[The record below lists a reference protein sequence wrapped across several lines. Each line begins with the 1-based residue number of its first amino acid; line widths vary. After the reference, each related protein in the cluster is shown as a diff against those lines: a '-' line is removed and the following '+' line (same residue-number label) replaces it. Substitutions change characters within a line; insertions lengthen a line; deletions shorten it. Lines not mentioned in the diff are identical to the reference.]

1 MKKSLSQHS
10 QSGLPL
16 SIIPTTPDSIG
27 SPMVKE
33 PLPFTVPS
41 PVQSQLHVSSQHSSE
56 YMLFGQPTTPSS
68 APISLSFQDPA
79 ASIAFPSQEVFQ
91 SCFRVNGA
99 SSNGLLEAL
108 HCDELLRSVNWS
120 EEEKK
125 VKEEVKEEEV
135 KEVKEKEGKEEGKEE
150 EVKEVKE
157 EEVKEVKE
165 EEVKEEVK
173 EEKVEKEKEKVMEE
187 EVKTETDM
195 TSDVPKTEEVLI
207 GESDDEMEKT
217 LREKSVDTT
226 VMSAQDL
233 LYDELNRTLQ
243 DGLSDEEMAENK
255 TEEVT
260 TQELEA
266 LLREDSESV
275 SEEEEVKA
283 DSAVNEKGIA
293 SEEEKEAPLLS
304 IAFPQEAGME
314 LDPIPIM
321 SPHDAEADSS
331 QPPPIIPSRGSDE
344 DDQPPPILIRTVEP
358 TQLVTPSTSEKS
370 SNVSVRSVD
379 RRGAGNEV
387 PIIASYFNSDVK
399 PEPAKGNAERSF
411 ITVEP
416 RASEPLLPAEREE
429 KGAEPVPDA
438 ESDANSNTNLA
449 MKQSTSDEKE
459 KTRDTLLA
467 EKPDSTQTLPSSTEP
482 ATASAST
489 SQSLPHDGMTQLL
502 PSPIT
507 PSPNAP
513 LSTQDAALLSS
524 QEKDRIPSQQTIP
537 SSIPLSSSSNP
548 RSQSQDSTVLIPL
561 CLPKEEV
568 AVSAKQSEQSLHEK
582 EMKESASLLEVV
594 NYHVHFDDSDEASSQ
609 LSQSPPKEESGPV
622 ITDLTVLSDSSSEAS
637 EDDSISIVEEESL
650 LVPAKNG
657 EESESKDSVAEKEM
671 VEMKEPVEK
680 EEMKKAV
687 SEEEEKVIVE
697 EKPSEEPV
705 VEEEE
710 EKRLEEEKEEIPSM
724 EPVIE
729 REKEMEV
736 VPEEEK
742 EEKEVVAREEGI
754 GETIPSVEPAV
765 EKEDQEQLPE
775 EQTRPPE
782 QQVQPP
788 EEPVQSREE
797 PVQTHKEQT
806 QPPKQPVQAHEVPPQ
821 APEPT
826 EENEQ
831 TGKTQ
836 EQPSDSEDDLF
847 YSGPRLS
854 QTPSK
859 AAIAKPAQPPRL
871 ANAPM
876 TPSHPEKR
884 IVPSSQQEVSASPR
898 RTPAAKSHSN
908 AARLSVEAQPSP
920 KRWKRA
926 NDQEKTVP
934 RTPQRKTAA
943 KEKSAAAEKR
953 MRKALEALGI
963 EVDVMRRCDV

>member
-1 MKKSLSQHS
+1 
-10 QSGLPL
+10 
-16 SIIPTTPDSIG
+16 
-27 SPMVKE
+27 MVKE
-33 PLPFTVPS
+33 PIPFTVPS

-135 KEVKEKEGKEEGKEE
+135 KEVKEKEGKEE
-150 EVKEVKE
+150 EVKEVK

-416 RASEPLLPAEREE
+416 RASAPLLPAEREE

-775 EQTRPPE
+775 EQTLPPE

-797 PVQTHKEQT
+797 PVQTHKEHT

-854 QTPSK
+854 QAPSE
-859 AAIAKPAQPPRL
+859 ATIVKPAQPPRL

-926 NDQEKTVP
+926 SDQEKTVP

>member
-1 MKKSLSQHS
+1 
-10 QSGLPL
+10 
-16 SIIPTTPDSIG
+16 
-27 SPMVKE
+27 MVKE

-108 HCDELLRSVNWS
+108 HCDELLRSGNWS

-125 VKEEVKEEEV
+125 VKEEGKEEEV
-135 KEVKEKEGKEEGKEE
+135 KEVKEKEGKEE
-150 EVKEVKE
+150 EVKEVK

-173 EEKVEKEKEKVMEE
+173 EEKVEKEKEKVMEK

-260 TQELEA
+260 TQELEV

-275 SEEEEVKA
+275 SEEEKEVKA
-283 DSAVNEKGIA
+283 DSAVNEGKGVA
-293 SEEEKEAPLLS
+293 SEEEKETPLLS
-304 IAFPQEAGME
+304 IAFPQEAGIE

-399 PEPAKGNAERSF
+399 PEPTKVNAERSF
-411 ITVEP
+411 ITVEL

-467 EKPDSTQTLPSSTEP
+467 EKPDSTQTFPSSTEP

-710 EKRLEEEKEEIPSM
+710 EKRLEEEKEETPSM

-797 PVQTHKEQT
+797 PVQTHEEHT

-854 QTPSK
+854 QAPSE
-859 AAIAKPAQPPRL
+859 AAIAKPQPSRL
-871 ANAPM
+871 ANAPI
-876 TPSHPEKR
+876 TPSRPEKR
-884 IVPSSQQEVSASPR
+884 IVPSSQQEVGASPR

-926 NDQEKTVP
+926 SDQEKTVP

>member
-1 MKKSLSQHS
+1 
-10 QSGLPL
+10 
-16 SIIPTTPDSIG
+16 
-27 SPMVKE
+27 MVKE

-135 KEVKEKEGKEEGKEE
+135 KEVKEE
-150 EVKEVKE
+150 EVKEEEVKE

-165 EEVKEEVK
+165 EEVMEEVK

-304 IAFPQEAGME
+304 IAFPQEAGIE

-467 EKPDSTQTLPSSTEP
+467 EKPDSTQTLLSSTEP

-797 PVQTHKEQT
+797 PVQTHKEHT

-854 QTPSK
+854 QAPSE
-859 AAIAKPAQPPRL
+859 ATIVKPAQPPRL

-908 AARLSVEAQPSP
+908 ATRLSVEAQPSP

>member
-1 MKKSLSQHS
+1 
-10 QSGLPL
+10 
-16 SIIPTTPDSIG
+16 
-27 SPMVKE
+27 MVKE

>member
-125 VKEEVKEEEV
+125 VKEEMKEEEV
-135 KEVKEKEGKEEGKEE
+135 KEVKEVKEE
-150 EVKEVKE
+150 EVKE

-173 EEKVEKEKEKVMEE
+173 KEKVEKEKVMEE

-283 DSAVNEKGIA
+283 DSAVNEGKGVA
-293 SEEEKEAPLLS
+293 SEEEKETPLLS
-304 IAFPQEAGME
+304 IAFPQEAGIE

-438 ESDANSNTNLA
+438 ESDANSNTSLA
-449 MKQSTSDEKE
+449 VKPSSDEKE

-797 PVQTHKEQT
+797 PVQTHKEHT

-854 QTPSK
+854 QAPSE
-859 AAIAKPAQPPRL
+859 ATIVKPAQPPRL

-926 NDQEKTVP
+926 SDQEKTVP

>member
-150 EVKEVKE
+150 EVKEVK

-358 TQLVTPSTSEKS
+358 TQLVTPNTSEKS

-449 MKQSTSDEKE
+449 VKPSSDEKE

-582 EMKESASLLEVV
+582 EMKESASLLEV

-854 QTPSK
+854 QAPSK
-859 AAIAKPAQPPRL
+859 ATIVKPAQPPRL

-884 IVPSSQQEVSASPR
+884 IVPSSQQEVGASPR
-898 RTPAAKSHSN
+898 RTPAAKSYSN

-926 NDQEKTVP
+926 SDQEKTVP

>member
-1 MKKSLSQHS
+1 
-10 QSGLPL
+10 
-16 SIIPTTPDSIG
+16 
-27 SPMVKE
+27 MVKE

-135 KEVKEKEGKEEGKEE
+135 KEVKE
-150 EVKEVKE
+150 
-157 EEVKEVKE
+157 

-195 TSDVPKTEEVLI
+195 TSGVPKTEEVLI

-275 SEEEEVKA
+275 SEEEKEVKA
-283 DSAVNEKGIA
+283 DSAVNEGKGVA
-293 SEEEKEAPLLS
+293 SEEEKETPLLS
-304 IAFPQEAGME
+304 IAFPQEAGIE

-467 EKPDSTQTLPSSTEP
+467 EKPDSTQTLLSSTEP

-657 EESESKDSVAEKEM
+657 EESESKDSVAEKEV
-671 VEMKEPVEK
+671 VEMKEPVVEEEK
-680 EEMKKAV
+680 EEEVKKAV

-788 EEPVQSREE
+788 EEPVQTREE
-797 PVQTHKEQT
+797 PVQTHQEHT

-854 QTPSK
+854 QAPSE
-859 AAIAKPAQPPRL
+859 ATIVKPAQPPRL

-926 NDQEKTVP
+926 SDQEKTVP

>member
-1 MKKSLSQHS
+1 
-10 QSGLPL
+10 
-16 SIIPTTPDSIG
+16 
-27 SPMVKE
+27 MVKE

-125 VKEEVKEEEV
+125 VKEEMKEEEV
-135 KEVKEKEGKEEGKEE
+135 KEVKEVKEE
-150 EVKEVKE
+150 EVKE

-266 LLREDSESV
+266 LLREDSESA

-283 DSAVNEKGIA
+283 DSAVNEKGVA

-449 MKQSTSDEKE
+449 MKQSTSDEKVE
-459 KTRDTLLA
+459 TRDTLLA

-710 EKRLEEEKEEIPSM
+710 EKRLEEEKEEIPSA

-729 REKEMEV
+729 REKDMEV

-742 EEKEVVAREEGI
+742 EEKEVGAREEEEVVA
-754 GETIPSVEPAV
+754 ETIPSVEPAV

-797 PVQTHKEQT
+797 PVQTHEEHT

-854 QTPSK
+854 QTLSE

-926 NDQEKTVP
+926 SDQEKTVP

>member
-1 MKKSLSQHS
+1 
-10 QSGLPL
+10 
-16 SIIPTTPDSIG
+16 
-27 SPMVKE
+27 MVKE

-135 KEVKEKEGKEEGKEE
+135 KEVKEKEGKEE
-150 EVKEVKE
+150 EVKEVK

-195 TSDVPKTEEVLI
+195 TSGVPKTEEVLI

-304 IAFPQEAGME
+304 IAFPQEAGIE

-467 EKPDSTQTLPSSTEP
+467 EKPDSTQTLLSSTEP

-710 EKRLEEEKEEIPSM
+710 EKRLEEEKEETPSM

-765 EKEDQEQLPE
+765 EKEEQEQLPE

-788 EEPVQSREE
+788 EEPVQTREE
-797 PVQTHKEQT
+797 PVQTHQEHT

-854 QTPSK
+854 QAPSE
-859 AAIAKPAQPPRL
+859 AAIAKPQPSRL
-871 ANAPM
+871 ANAPI
-876 TPSHPEKR
+876 TPSRPEKR
-884 IVPSSQQEVSASPR
+884 IVPSSQQEVGASPR

-926 NDQEKTVP
+926 SDQEKTVP

>member
-1 MKKSLSQHS
+1 
-10 QSGLPL
+10 
-16 SIIPTTPDSIG
+16 
-27 SPMVKE
+27 MVKE

-41 PVQSQLHVSSQHSSE
+41 PVQSQLHMSSQHSSE

-120 EEEKK
+120 EEDKK
-125 VKEEVKEEEV
+125 VKEEMKEEEVKEEEV
-135 KEVKEKEGKEEGKEE
+135 KEEEK
-150 EVKEVKE
+150 
-157 EEVKEVKE
+157 EVKEVKE

-293 SEEEKEAPLLS
+293 SEEEKEAPLIS

-379 RRGAGNEV
+379 RGGAGNEV

-399 PEPAKGNAERSF
+399 PEPTKVNAERSF
-411 ITVEP
+411 ITVEL

-429 KGAEPVPDA
+429 KDAEPVPDA

-482 ATASAST
+482 TTASAST

-657 EESESKDSVAEKEM
+657 EEKELKESVSEKEV

-680 EEMKKAV
+680 EEVKKAV

-710 EKRLEEEKEEIPSM
+710 EKRLEEEKEEIPSA

-754 GETIPSVEPAV
+754 GETISSVEPAV
-765 EKEDQEQLPE
+765 EKEEEEQLPE

-782 QQVQPP
+782 QQVQRP
-788 EEPVQSREE
+788 EEPVQTREE
-797 PVQTHKEQT
+797 PVQPPEEQT

-826 EENEQ
+826 EKNEQ
-831 TGKTQ
+831 MGKTQ

-854 QTPSK
+854 QTPSE
-859 AAIAKPAQPPRL
+859 ATITKPAQPPRL
-871 ANAPM
+871 ANAPI
-876 TPSHPEKR
+876 TPSRPEKR

-898 RTPAAKSHSN
+898 RTPTAKSHSN

-920 KRWKRA
+920 KRWKRTS
-926 NDQEKTVP
+926 DQVETVP

-963 EVDVMRRCDV
+963 EVDVRSRCDV

>member
-1 MKKSLSQHS
+1 
-10 QSGLPL
+10 
-16 SIIPTTPDSIG
+16 
-27 SPMVKE
+27 MVKE

-135 KEVKEKEGKEEGKEE
+135 KEVKEKKVKEEVKEEEVKEVKEKEGKEE
-150 EVKEVKE
+150 EVKEVK

-195 TSDVPKTEEVLI
+195 TSGVPKTEEVLI

-304 IAFPQEAGME
+304 IAFPQEAGIE

-467 EKPDSTQTLPSSTEP
+467 EKPDSTQTLLSSTEP

-710 EKRLEEEKEEIPSM
+710 EKRLEEEKEETPSM

-765 EKEDQEQLPE
+765 EKEEQEQLPE

-788 EEPVQSREE
+788 EEPVQTREE
-797 PVQTHKEQT
+797 PVQTHQEHT

-854 QTPSK
+854 QAPSE
-859 AAIAKPAQPPRL
+859 AAIAKPQPSRL
-871 ANAPM
+871 ANAPI
-876 TPSHPEKR
+876 TPSRPEKR
-884 IVPSSQQEVSASPR
+884 IVPSSQQEVGASPR

-926 NDQEKTVP
+926 SDQEKTVP

>member
-41 PVQSQLHVSSQHSSE
+41 PVQSQLHMSSQHSSE

-79 ASIAFPSQEVFQ
+79 TSIAFPSQEVFQ

-125 VKEEVKEEEV
+125 VKEEEVKEEE
-135 KEVKEKEGKEEGKEE
+135 K

-165 EEVKEEVK
+165 EEVKEEEVK

-217 LREKSVDTT
+217 LREKSVGTT

-293 SEEEKEAPLLS
+293 SEEEKEAPLIS

-314 LDPIPIM
+314 LDSIPIV
-321 SPHDAEADSS
+321 SPHDTEEDSS
-331 QPPPIIPSRGSDE
+331 QPPPIIPSRGGDE

-379 RRGAGNEV
+379 RGGAGNEV

-399 PEPAKGNAERSF
+399 PEPTKVNAERSF
-411 ITVEP
+411 ITVEL

-429 KGAEPVPDA
+429 KDAEPVPDA

-482 ATASAST
+482 TTASAST

-680 EEMKKAV
+680 EEMKKVV

-710 EKRLEEEKEEIPSM
+710 EKRLEEEKEEIPSA

-754 GETIPSVEPAV
+754 GETISSVEPAV
-765 EKEDQEQLPE
+765 EKEEEEQLPE
-775 EQTRPPE
+775 EQTHPPE

-788 EEPVQSREE
+788 EEPVQTREE
-797 PVQTHKEQT
+797 PVQPPEEQT

-826 EENEQ
+826 EENEK
-831 TGKTQ
+831 TTEKTQ

-854 QTPSK
+854 QAPSE
-859 AAIAKPAQPPRL
+859 AAITKPVQPPRP
-871 ANAPM
+871 ANAPI
-876 TPSHPEKR
+876 TPSRPEKR

-898 RTPAAKSHSN
+898 RTPTAKSH
-908 AARLSVEAQPSP
+908 AGARRLSVEAQPSP

-926 NDQEKTVP
+926 NDQVETVP
-934 RTPQRKTAA
+934 RAPQRKTVA

>member
-135 KEVKEKEGKEEGKEE
+135 KEVKEKEGKEE
-150 EVKEVKE
+150 
-157 EEVKEVKE
+157 
-165 EEVKEEVK
+165 
-173 EEKVEKEKEKVMEE
+173 

-275 SEEEEVKA
+275 SEEEKEVKA
-283 DSAVNEKGIA
+283 DSAVNEGKGVA
-293 SEEEKEAPLLS
+293 SEEEKETPLLS

-797 PVQTHKEQT
+797 PVQTHKEHT

-854 QTPSK
+854 QAPSK

-926 NDQEKTVP
+926 SDQEKTVP

>member
-1 MKKSLSQHS
+1 
-10 QSGLPL
+10 
-16 SIIPTTPDSIG
+16 
-27 SPMVKE
+27 MVKE

-135 KEVKEKEGKEEGKEE
+135 KEVKEE
-150 EVKEVKE
+150 EVKEEEVKE

-165 EEVKEEVK
+165 EEVMEEVK

-304 IAFPQEAGME
+304 IAFPQEAGIE

-449 MKQSTSDEKE
+449 MKQSTSDEKVE
-459 KTRDTLLA
+459 TRDTLLA
-467 EKPDSTQTLPSSTEP
+467 EKPDSTQTLLSSTEP

-710 EKRLEEEKEEIPSM
+710 EKRLEEEKEETPSM

-788 EEPVQSREE
+788 EEPVQTREE
-797 PVQTHKEQT
+797 PVQTHEEHT

-854 QTPSK
+854 QAPSE
-859 AAIAKPAQPPRL
+859 ATIVKPAQPPRL

-926 NDQEKTVP
+926 SDQEKTVP

>member
-33 PLPFTVPS
+33 PIPFTVPS

-135 KEVKEKEGKEEGKEE
+135 KEVKEKEGKEE
-150 EVKEVKE
+150 EVKEVK

-416 RASEPLLPAEREE
+416 RASAPLLPAEREE

-775 EQTRPPE
+775 EQTLPPE

-797 PVQTHKEQT
+797 PVQTHKEHT

-854 QTPSK
+854 QAPSE
-859 AAIAKPAQPPRL
+859 ATIVKPAQPPRL

-926 NDQEKTVP
+926 SDQEKTVP

>member
-135 KEVKEKEGKEEGKEE
+135 KEVKEKEGKEE
-150 EVKEVKE
+150 EVKEGK

-331 QPPPIIPSRGSDE
+331 QPPPIIPSRGGDE

-379 RRGAGNEV
+379 RGGAGNEV

-411 ITVEP
+411 VTVEP

-429 KGAEPVPDA
+429 KDAEPVPDA

-710 EKRLEEEKEEIPSM
+710 EKRLEEEKEEIPSA

-854 QTPSK
+854 QAPSE
-859 AAIAKPAQPPRL
+859 ATIVKPAQPPRL

-926 NDQEKTVP
+926 SDQEKTVP

>member
-125 VKEEVKEEEV
+125 VKEEMKEEEV
-135 KEVKEKEGKEEGKEE
+135 K

-157 EEVKEVKE
+157 EEVKE
-165 EEVKEEVK
+165 EEVKEVKEEEVK

-275 SEEEEVKA
+275 SEEEKEVKA
-283 DSAVNEKGIA
+283 DSAVNEKGVA
-293 SEEEKEAPLLS
+293 SEEEKETPLLS
-304 IAFPQEAGME
+304 IAFPQEAGIE

-399 PEPAKGNAERSF
+399 PEPTKVNAERSF

-449 MKQSTSDEKE
+449 MKQSTSDEKVE
-459 KTRDTLLA
+459 TRDTLLA

-797 PVQTHKEQT
+797 PVQTHKEHT

-854 QTPSK
+854 QAPSE
-859 AAIAKPAQPPRL
+859 ATIVKPAQPPRL

-926 NDQEKTVP
+926 SDQEKTVP

>member
-157 EEVKEVKE
+157 EVKEVKE

-195 TSDVPKTEEVLI
+195 TSGVPKTEEVLI

-283 DSAVNEKGIA
+283 DSAVNEGKGVA
-293 SEEEKEAPLLS
+293 SEEEKETPLLS
-304 IAFPQEAGME
+304 IAFPQEAGIE

-387 PIIASYFNSDVK
+387 PIIASYFNSDVR

-438 ESDANSNTNLA
+438 ESDVNSNTSLA
-449 MKQSTSDEKE
+449 VKPSSDEKVE
-459 KTRDTLLA
+459 TRDTLLA
-467 EKPDSTQTLPSSTEP
+467 EKPDSTQTLLSSTEP

-710 EKRLEEEKEEIPSM
+710 EKRLEEEKEETPSM

-754 GETIPSVEPAV
+754 GETIPSVEPAA
-765 EKEDQEQLPE
+765 EKEEQEQLPE

-854 QTPSK
+854 QAPSE
-859 AAIAKPAQPPRL
+859 ATIAKPQPSRL
-871 ANAPM
+871 ANAPI
-876 TPSHPEKR
+876 TPSRPEKR
-884 IVPSSQQEVSASPR
+884 IVPSSQQEVGASPR

-926 NDQEKTVP
+926 SDQEKTVP

>member
-120 EEEKK
+120 EEEK
-125 VKEEVKEEEV
+125 VKEEMKEEEV
-135 KEVKEKEGKEEGKEE
+135 KEVK
-150 EVKEVKE
+150 

-467 EKPDSTQTLPSSTEP
+467 EKPDSTQTFPSSTEP

-742 EEKEVVAREEGI
+742 EEKEVVAREEEVVA
-754 GETIPSVEPAV
+754 ETIPSVEPAV

-806 QPPKQPVQAHEVPPQ
+806 QPPKQQVQAHEVPPQ

-926 NDQEKTVP
+926 SDQEKTVP

>member
-1 MKKSLSQHS
+1 
-10 QSGLPL
+10 
-16 SIIPTTPDSIG
+16 
-27 SPMVKE
+27 MVKE

-135 KEVKEKEGKEEGKEE
+135 KEVKE
-150 EVKEVKE
+150 
-157 EEVKEVKE
+157 

-195 TSDVPKTEEVLI
+195 TSGVPKTEEVLI

-275 SEEEEVKA
+275 SEEEKEVKA
-283 DSAVNEKGIA
+283 DSAVNEGKGVA
-293 SEEEKEAPLLS
+293 SEEEKETPLLS

-438 ESDANSNTNLA
+438 ESDVNSNTNLA

-467 EKPDSTQTLPSSTEP
+467 EKPDSTQTLPSSTER

-854 QTPSK
+854 QAPSE
-859 AAIAKPAQPPRL
+859 AAIAKPQPSRL
-871 ANAPM
+871 ANAPI
-876 TPSHPEKR
+876 TPSRPEKR

-908 AARLSVEAQPSP
+908 AARLSVEVQPSP

-926 NDQEKTVP
+926 SDQEKTVP

>member
-1 MKKSLSQHS
+1 
-10 QSGLPL
+10 
-16 SIIPTTPDSIG
+16 
-27 SPMVKE
+27 MVKE

-157 EEVKEVKE
+157 EVKEVKE

-275 SEEEEVKA
+275 SEEEKEVKA
-283 DSAVNEKGIA
+283 DSAVNEGKGVA
-293 SEEEKEAPLLS
+293 SEEEKETPLLS
-304 IAFPQEAGME
+304 IAFPQEAGIE

-416 RASEPLLPAEREE
+416 RASKLLLPAEREE

-637 EDDSISIVEEESL
+637 EDDSISIVEESL

-765 EKEDQEQLPE
+765 EKEEQEQLPE

-788 EEPVQSREE
+788 EEPVQTREE

-854 QTPSK
+854 QAPSE
-859 AAIAKPAQPPRL
+859 AAIAKPQPSRL